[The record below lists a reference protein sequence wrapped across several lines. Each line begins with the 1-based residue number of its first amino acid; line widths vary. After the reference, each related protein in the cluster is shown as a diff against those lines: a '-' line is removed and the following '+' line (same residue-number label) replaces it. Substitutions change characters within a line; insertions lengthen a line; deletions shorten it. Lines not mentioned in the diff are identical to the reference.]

1 MEFIIKSLLQY
12 IEIWDESLQIEFSNS
27 IYKIFYFDSISDI
40 YNHDFYFNNS
50 NQHLVFINIRES
62 DQKEILRIYYVMRDI
77 VNSVLKYLMKV
88 ICTDD
93 KNVMIFYKIS
103 KKIFIIKLI

>member
-27 IYKIFYFDSISDI
+27 IYKIFYYQTITEI
-40 YNHDFYFNNS
+40 YNNDFYFHKS
-50 NQHLVFINIRES
+50 NQDLAFINIKET

-77 VNSVLKYLMKV
+77 VNPVLKFLMKV
-88 ICTDD
+88 ICNDD
-93 KNVMIFYKIS
+93 KNVKRNIKFSFLFYV
-103 KKIFIIKLI
+103 LL